1 MSTDTALEVAELR
14 TTFHTGAAKVPAVQG
29 VSFRLAPGEVL
40 VLLGESGSGKSV
52 TARSIM
58 RLYGRQ
64 AEVEGSVRLGKRELL
79 TLPEDE
85 MRQIRGRV
93 IGLVPQDPTGAL
105 DPLRSIGSQLV
116 EMLRVSGAVS
126 ERKAA
131 KARALELLSLV
142 GIPDPPRV
150 ARSRPHQLSGGM
162 RQRAVI
168 AIAVSCEPRIL
179 IADEPTTALDVT
191 VQAQVLE
198 LFLDLR
204 RRLEMAM
211 ILVTH
216 DVGVAEEIGG
226 TIGVMYAGR
235 LVETGPAREVLQ
247 APNHPYTQGLMH
259 SLPTPGIPRGQ
270 LPVIAGRPPR
280 TGEQMAGCA
289 FAPRCPLVE
298 PECRINRPQLTQTGP
313 GRAAACPVVLA
324 QAAAVPVPDHQSGV
338 TV

>member
-1 MSTDTALEVAELR
+1 MSVTTGLEVIELR
-14 TTFHTGAAKVPAVQG
+14 TTFHTGAANIPAVQG

-58 RLYGRQ
+58 RLYGKQ
-64 AEVEGSVRLGKRELL
+64 ADINGSVRLGERELL
-79 TLPEDE
+79 TLPEAE
-85 MRQIRGRV
+85 MQRIRGRV

-116 EMLRVSGAVS
+116 EMLRVTGTVTD
-126 ERKAA
+126 RKAA
-131 KARALELLSLV
+131 KTRALELLSLV

-168 AIAVSCEPRIL
+168 AIAVSCEPQIL

-204 RRLEMAM
+204 RRLDMAM

-216 DVGVAEEIGG
+216 DVGVADEIGG
-226 TIGVMYAGR
+226 SIGVMYAGR
-235 LVETGPAREVLQ
+235 LVETGPARQVLQ
-247 APNHPYTQGLMH
+247 TPRHPYTQGLMN
-259 SLPTPGIPRGQ
+259 SLPTPGVPRGQ
-270 LPVIAGRPPR
+270 LPVIAGRPPM
-280 TGEQMAGCA
+280 TGEQISGCA
-289 FAPRCPLVE
+289 FAPRCQVAE
-298 PECRINRPQLTQTGP
+298 PDCSRERPQLTSTGP
-313 GRAAACPVVLA
+313 GRAAACPVVLRA
-324 QAAAVPVPDHQSGV
+324 PAPVAEQETGVPV
-338 TV
+338 